1 MNNNDNIY
9 NPIINKKKSSNVNSS
24 NDKIRNNKLEKDNK
38 TTSYIRNGKSKLI
51 SNTINKYKTNIIDV
65 HKILKNINNKDY
77 KINNLINI
85 EYTNFILK
93 DHIINLKKAKRNSTY
108 NSVKK
113 EGNTKKIESSN
124 YKKRMTENNAFIPNL
139 LLYDEDKNITN
150 FERKEL
156 MNELNNIIDK
166 KISLERGGVEE
177 MVNKYLIDKKKE
189 QTSIKYRKKSFK
201 KK

>member
-51 SNTINKYKTNIIDV
+51 SNTIDKYKTNIIDV